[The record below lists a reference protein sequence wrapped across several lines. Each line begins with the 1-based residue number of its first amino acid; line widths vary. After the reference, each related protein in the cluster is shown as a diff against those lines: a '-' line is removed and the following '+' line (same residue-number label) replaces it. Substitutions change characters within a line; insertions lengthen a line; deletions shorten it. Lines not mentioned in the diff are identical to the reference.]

1 MPSDAQDAD
10 GVDRTTHTVEDP
22 ADVDDSGC
30 GHPGHEWEPMSVGD
44 DRDTDPMTASHMMCL
59 NCGETREVRDGDL
72 YGYVGA
78 YQPPEGVS
86 VRDE

>member
-1 MPSDAQDAD
+1 MADAGSAD
-10 GVDRTTHTVEDP
+10 DVDRTAYTVEDP
-22 ADVDDSGC
+22 AETVDFGC
-30 GHPGHEWEPMSVGD
+30 GHSGHDWEPMSVGE
-44 DRDTDPMTASHMMCL
+44 DRETDPMTASHMKCL